1 MRPGGPGGPGG
12 RRGGPPGIMP
22 GEKPKNLR
30 ATLSRILTY
39 IGKNRRLIIAML
51 AVMLVATLLN
61 VIAPTIQA
69 NAIDSIA
76 KLDANALV
84 TWLVVLGAVYL
95 CSAVFTY
102 FQNLFAAMLSQYTVR
117 VMRKDLFARI
127 SRLPIK
133 YMDTHK
139 HGDILSRMTND
150 VENVSNSVSQ
160 SLGSL
165 ISGVIML
172 IGCFVMMLIHSWL
185 MTIVSMVT
193 IVLTLLVTKF
203 LSKFMRKYFPLQQAK
218 LGQLNGQIEEAVS
231 GCKTVKAFTHEGK
244 ICEDFNQTSDE
255 LKTVG
260 IKAQILGGVMGPCM
274 NTIGNFG
281 FLLIAVVGAVL
292 ASRPETDM
300 FYISIGTIQAF
311 ITYSKQFTRPINEI
325 ANQYAQIQSA
335 LAGAERV
342 FDVMDSEPEDQG
354 GNEPFEIENVIME
367 LPYVLECG
375 VSAAPDEVRGQVV
388 KASIVLVKGTEG
400 TEELKKE
407 IQNYVK
413 QHTAPYKYPRIVE
426 FKEELPKTISGKIIR
441 SKL

>member
-1 MRPGGPGGPGG
+1 M
-12 RRGGPPGIMP
+12 MP

-165 ISGVIML
+165 CHDADSFLAYDDSQHGDYRADAFSYQVPFKVHAEVL
-172 IGCFVMMLIHSWL
+172 P
-185 MTIVSMVT
+185 VT
-193 IVLTLLVTKF
+193 
-203 LSKFMRKYFPLQQAK
+203 
-218 LGQLNGQIEEAVS
+218 
-231 GCKTVKAFTHEGK
+231 
-244 ICEDFNQTSDE
+244 
-255 LKTVG
+255 
-260 IKAQILGGVMGPCM
+260 
-274 NTIGNFG
+274 
-281 FLLIAVVGAVL
+281 
-292 ASRPETDM
+292 
-300 FYISIGTIQAF
+300 
-311 ITYSKQFTRPINEI
+311 
-325 ANQYAQIQSA
+325 
-335 LAGAERV
+335 AG
-342 FDVMDSEPEDQG
+342 
-354 GNEPFEIENVIME
+354 
-367 LPYVLECG
+367 
-375 VSAAPDEVRGQVV
+375 
-388 KASIVLVKGTEG
+388 
-400 TEELKKE
+400 
-407 IQNYVK
+407 
-413 QHTAPYKYPRIVE
+413 
-426 FKEELPKTISGKIIR
+426 
-441 SKL
+441 

>member
-1 MRPGGPGGPGG
+1 MAKEAPVVNMRPGGPGGPGG
-12 RRGGPPGIMP
+12 RRGGPPGMMP

-218 LGQLNGQIEEAVS
+218 LG
-231 GCKTVKAFTHEGK
+231 
-244 ICEDFNQTSDE
+244 
-255 LKTVG
+255 
-260 IKAQILGGVMGPCM
+260 
-274 NTIGNFG
+274 
-281 FLLIAVVGAVL
+281 
-292 ASRPETDM
+292 
-300 FYISIGTIQAF
+300 
-311 ITYSKQFTRPINEI
+311 
-325 ANQYAQIQSA
+325 
-335 LAGAERV
+335 
-342 FDVMDSEPEDQG
+342 
-354 GNEPFEIENVIME
+354 
-367 LPYVLECG
+367 
-375 VSAAPDEVRGQVV
+375 
-388 KASIVLVKGTEG
+388 
-400 TEELKKE
+400 
-407 IQNYVK
+407 
-413 QHTAPYKYPRIVE
+413 
-426 FKEELPKTISGKIIR
+426 
-441 SKL
+441 

>member
-1 MRPGGPGGPGG
+1 MAKEAPVVNMRPGGPGGPGG
-12 RRGGPPGIMP
+12 RRGGPPGMMP

-260 IKAQILGGVMGPCM
+260 IKAQILGGVME
-274 NTIGNFG
+274 IGR
-281 FLLIAVVGAVL
+281 AHV
-292 ASRPETDM
+292 
-300 FYISIGTIQAF
+300 
-311 ITYSKQFTRPINEI
+311 
-325 ANQYAQIQSA
+325 
-335 LAGAERV
+335 
-342 FDVMDSEPEDQG
+342 
-354 GNEPFEIENVIME
+354 
-367 LPYVLECG
+367 
-375 VSAAPDEVRGQVV
+375 
-388 KASIVLVKGTEG
+388 
-400 TEELKKE
+400 
-407 IQNYVK
+407 
-413 QHTAPYKYPRIVE
+413 
-426 FKEELPKTISGKIIR
+426 
-441 SKL
+441 

>member
-1 MRPGGPGGPGG
+1 MAKEAPVVNMRPGGPGGPGG
-12 RRGGPPGIMP
+12 RRGGPPGMMP

-231 GCKTVKAFTHEGK
+231 EQDGQGVHARRRRY
-244 ICEDFNQTSDE
+244 CEDFNQTSDE
-255 LKTVG
+255 LKNSRN
-260 IKAQILGGVMGPCM
+260 Q
-274 NTIGNFG
+274 
-281 FLLIAVVGAVL
+281 GA
-292 ASRPETDM
+292 D
-300 FYISIGTIQAF
+300 
-311 ITYSKQFTRPINEI
+311 TRRRNRDR
-325 ANQYAQIQSA
+325 A
-335 LAGAERV
+335 
-342 FDVMDSEPEDQG
+342 
-354 GNEPFEIENVIME
+354 
-367 LPYVLECG
+367 
-375 VSAAPDEVRGQVV
+375 
-388 KASIVLVKGTEG
+388 
-400 TEELKKE
+400 
-407 IQNYVK
+407 
-413 QHTAPYKYPRIVE
+413 
-426 FKEELPKTISGKIIR
+426 
-441 SKL
+441 